1 MNQDNQPTKLTH
13 DIIHAWADD
22 PKGPVALHLKQKLVS
37 VEEGDHTVI
46 FPPTYADI
54 GYNIDTLSDGT
65 KVATIDSVGSQANR
79 IEPIFKTTGNDDSG
93 KEKNLLASL
102 VPQIEISYGDQK
114 KISIL
119 EAGHRLGDAIIRCV
133 GKGEKDDKE
142 FDLRQ
147 AAQEAF
153 FDFLNENDASAIA
166 KLAPTSLVFGV
177 WDSRD
182 TQAKLPRIVKS
193 EIRAWD
199 VEVLHRAAQYVPP
212 IDYSALEVFTPEE
225 KEMQEGKPGSQ
236 LAKRGYVHVPAVWR
250 DDARKERVL
259 GGIIIRGAIERD
271 VTINLIALRRLAGK
285 DDEKSLKLRRY
296 ILGLSL
302 VAATAPL
309 DLFLRQ
315 GCLLVPDH
323 QTPSQW
329 KQVKRDGTRDT
340 INLTEEVVTK
350 YVKDAAKSFEVG
362 ANRNVMFDK
371 LRANEDKEKEKADK
385 KKSAKKA

>member
-199 VEVLHRAAQYVPP
+199 VEEIHRSAQYTPA
-212 IDYSALEVFTPEE
+212 IDYAALEVFGEEE
-225 KEMQEGKPGSQ
+225 KAKQEGDPKSP
-236 LAKRGYVHVPAVWR
+236 LAKRGFVHVPAGKAVGGVIVR
-250 DDARKERVL
+250 
-259 GGIIIRGAIERD
+259 GIIEKD
-271 VTINLIALRRLAGK
+271 VIINLIALRRLTGK
-285 DDEKSLKLRRY
+285 DDSESQKLRRY

-329 KQVKRDGTRDT
+329 NQVERDGKRITVG
-340 INLTEEVVTK
+340 LTEEIATEYAIKEAESFGVGPKREVV
-350 YVKDAAKSFEVG
+350 
-362 ANRNVMFDK
+362 FDK
-371 LRANEDKEKEKADK
+371 ARAKEDAVKADK